1 MAMNRQQRRQLQ
13 KQGEVD
19 KDGAPIA
26 QRRERAS
33 QGPPESRTGPR
44 EFVGAVRDELKKVV
58 WPTRD
63 ELKNYAVVVFV
74 TIVVLTAIIAGM
86 DFLAGEGVLK
96 LFETN

>member
-1 MAMNRQQRRQLQ
+1 M
-13 KQGEVD
+13 
-19 KDGAPIA
+19 
-26 QRRERAS
+26 
-33 QGPPESRTGPR
+33 
-44 EFVGAVRDELKKVV
+44 